1 MNGARL
7 ERTGPTQWERSR
19 IGDFLRTLSRPRQ
32 SIARRYLAKRRKRSS
47 WSSVVSKELGYA
59 KIDNYG
65 VPGVRDVVDHCRS
78 LIELSVANNFK
89 LKKLYRQVVSDPDAL
104 IADDTI
110 MRFVLS
116 DCILDAAIGY
126 LGQVP
131 LLQKVNL
138 WRSTPSPA
146 QISGSQYYHRDHID
160 TRQAKFFVLLN
171 DVTMEN
177 GPLTLI
183 PAGESEKLTARIN
196 HAGGRVEDDVLFQ
209 HVEKKHE
216 VPFTGKA
223 GDVLI
228 ADTSRCFHFGSR
240 CRHGERWVLMFHFTT
255 PLASERNAYRAPLER
270 YCENDPLRRLV
281 ALDCA

>member
-19 IGDFLRTLSRPRQ
+19 IGDFLRTLSSPRQ
-32 SIARRYLAKRRKRSS
+32 SITRRYLAKRRKRSS

-59 KIDNYG
+59 RIDNYG

-78 LIELSVANNFK
+78 LIESSVVNNFQ
-89 LKKLYRQVVSDPDAL
+89 LNGDHKLYRQVVSDPDAVVE
-104 IADDTI
+104 DDAI

-146 QISGSQYYHRDHID
+146 QISGSQYYHQDNID

-183 PAGESEKLTARIN
+183 PARESEK
-196 HAGGRVEDDVLFQ
+196 
-209 HVEKKHE
+209 
-216 VPFTGKA
+216 
-223 GDVLI
+223 
-228 ADTSRCFHFGSR
+228 
-240 CRHGERWVLMFHFTT
+240 
-255 PLASERNAYRAPLER
+255 
-270 YCENDPLRRLV
+270 
-281 ALDCA
+281 